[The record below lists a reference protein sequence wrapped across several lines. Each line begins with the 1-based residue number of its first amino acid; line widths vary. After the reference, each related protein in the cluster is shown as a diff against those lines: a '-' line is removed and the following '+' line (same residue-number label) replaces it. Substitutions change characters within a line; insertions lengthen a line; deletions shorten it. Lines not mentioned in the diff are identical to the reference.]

1 MHAYPRHNIVI
12 KEGFFTQQSCAD
24 FAASTHGAFFWTWMK
39 STKRCFVKNFDAI
52 KNKTPNPDFVSG
64 NTHCGTKGSRVPRVW
79 PGGPWP
85 RPRPGGLRP
94 RPHHGHSSY
103 GHGHSGYGHGHRGYG
118 YGHKRFTRFFHGG
131 PPGYPRGPPR
141 GPFSHSGF
149 GYHG

>member
-1 MHAYPRHNIVI
+1 MSLGCVIDEMHAYPRHNIVI

-94 RPHHGHSSY
+94 SPTDWRASCECINPFRGTRNHYRLNNCLFLPFLLFLRRHH
-103 GHGHSGYGHGHRGYG
+103 
-118 YGHKRFTRFFHGG
+118 FCC
-131 PPGYPRGPPR
+131 P
-141 GPFSHSGF
+141 
-149 GYHG
+149 